1 MEQLFLDEGFE
12 LKNTIMTILYLKFSG
27 AKTYHEQ
34 PQVDSQKASIK
45 CFQSLLPSGRF
56 VLFPVTSF
64 HLIPQ

>member
-1 MEQLFLDEGFE
+1 
-12 LKNTIMTILYLKFSG
+12 MTILYLKFSG